1 MITLTAQAQKW
12 PLAKAFGIS
21 RGCKTSAHVIVVEI
35 HDGTHTGRG
44 ECVPYARYDE
54 TIDSVLYAI
63 NTVRPAIENGATQKN
78 LLELLPAGAARN
90 AVDCA
95 LWDLQAKQKG
105 QPVWRLLNLPEP
117 QPVTTAYTLGLD
129 TPDAM
134 KKAAEEN
141 AHRPLLKIKLGR
153 EGDSARLA
161 AIRQGAPNSRLIV
174 DANEGWQADQA
185 INLAADLERFGVDLI
200 EQPLATSADEALSS
214 IKSPIPFC
222 ADESCHT
229 SKDLPRL
236 IPLYQA
242 VNIKLDKTGG
252 LTEAVQLAKAAKAA
266 GLSIMIGCM
275 VGTSLGMAP
284 ALLLASFADY
294 IDLDGPLLLAKDRT
308 PGLTYEGST
317 LMPCTPDIWG

>member
-1 MITLTAQAQKW
+1 MIRLKAQAQKW

-21 RGCKTSAHVIVVEI
+21 RGRKTDAHVVVVEI
-35 HDGTHTGRG
+35 SNGTHTGSG
-44 ECVPYARYDE
+44 ECVPYARYGE
-54 TIDSVLYAI
+54 TIDSVLHAI
-63 NTVRPAIENGATQKN
+63 STVQTAIENGADQQD

-95 LWDLQAKQKG
+95 LWDLQAKQTG
-105 QPVWRLLNLPEP
+105 QPVWRLLDLPEP
-117 QPVTTAYTLGLD
+117 KPITTAFTLGLD
-129 TPDAM
+129 TPEAM

-141 AHRPLLKIKLGR
+141 AHRPLLKIKLGS

-161 AIRQGAPNSRLIV
+161 AIREGAPASRLIV

-185 INLAADLERFGVDLI
+185 ISLAADLERFGVDLI
-200 EQPLATSADEALSS
+200 EQPLPASDDEALSTL
-214 IKSPIPFC
+214 KSPIPFC

-229 SKDLPRL
+229 AKDLPRL

-242 VNIKLDKTGG
+242 INIKLDKTGG
-252 LTEAVQLAKAAKAA
+252 LTEAVQLARAAKAA
-266 GLSIMIGCM
+266 GLSIMVGCM

-294 IDLDGPLLLAKDRT
+294 IDLDGPLLLAKDRS
-308 PGLTYEGST
+308 PGLIYKGST
-317 LMPCTPDIWG
+317 LMPYTSDIWG

>member
-1 MITLTAQAQKW
+1 MITLTAQAQTW

-21 RGCKTSAHVIVVEI
+21 RGRKTDAHVVVVEI
-35 HDGTHTGRG
+35 NDGQHSGFG
-44 ECVPYARYDE
+44 ECVPYARYGE
-54 TIDSVLYAI
+54 TIDSVLQTI
-63 NTVRPAIENGATQKN
+63 STVRSDIENGANQQN
-78 LLELLPAGAARN
+78 LLDLLPPGAARN
-90 AVDCA
+90 AIDCA
-95 LWDLQAKQKG
+95 LWDLEAKQKA

-117 QPVTTAYTLGLD
+117 KPVTTAYTLGLD

-134 KKAAEEN
+134 KKAAQEN
-141 AHRPLLKIKLGR
+141 AHRPLLKIKLGS
-153 EGDSARLA
+153 EGDSARLE
-161 AIRQGAPNSRLIV
+161 AIRQGAPASRLIV
-174 DANEGWQADQA
+174 DANEGWQAADA
-185 INLAADLERFGVDLI
+185 ISLAADLQRYGVDLI
-200 EQPLATSADEALSS
+200 EQPLPASADDALST
-214 IKSPIPFC
+214 INSPIPFC

-266 GLSIMIGCM
+266 GLSIMVGCM

-308 PGLTYEGST
+308 PGLTYKGST
-317 LMPCTPDIWG
+317 LMPCTSDIWG